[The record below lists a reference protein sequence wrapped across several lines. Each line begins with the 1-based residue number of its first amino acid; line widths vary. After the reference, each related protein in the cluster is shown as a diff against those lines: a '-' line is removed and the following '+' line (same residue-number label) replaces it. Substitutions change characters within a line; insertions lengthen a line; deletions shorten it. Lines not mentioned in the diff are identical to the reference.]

1 METFNLSP
9 FYVGQR
15 VVALKDHSQGMYK
28 KGDRFIIA
36 SIYKATCCDIWLV
49 EIGILSVHNHW
60 KCVICKTGG
69 QKRRSDQAVFNSG
82 SFAPIQENFQ
92 SISLEKILEKETELI
107 SSN

>member
-1 METFNLSP
+1 MKEINLPP

-15 VVALKDHSQGMYK
+15 VVAIKDHSMGSFK
-28 KGDRFIIA
+28 KGDIKTVLGIEKLCCCWNIDVGIKFSQILWQCNTC
-36 SIYKATCCDIWLV
+36 KALKDTNQ
-49 EIGILSVHNHW
+49 IGWINA
-60 KCVICKTGG
+60 
-69 QKRRSDQAVFNSG
+69 R